1 MALLPDPGPAPITR
15 IKTIESNLLGPIY
28 TSQIVILEADGT
40 PTPVGPVS
48 FYLRASDETR
58 PDLGTSDRDEAS
70 KALAALLG

>member
-58 PDLGTSDRDEAS
+58 SLSAANDKAGAD
-70 KALAALLG
+70 ALAAFLG

>member
-58 PDLGTSDRDEAS
+58 LADTSDYQQGVD
-70 KALAALLG
+70 ALAALLG